1 MSLELKVAICDDEKY
16 YREYLQK
23 FIMDYFE
30 NKNIKVVSSLF
41 SNGSEFCAD
50 KSNFQKYDIIFLD
63 IEMDEM
69 NGMDTAYM
77 IRKFNLEVQI
87 VFITIRVE

>member
-30 NKNIKVVSSLF
+30 NKDIKIVINLF

-50 KSNFQKYDIIFLD
+50 KS
-63 IEMDEM
+63 
-69 NGMDTAYM
+69 DTKVK
-77 IRKFNLEVQI
+77 IGDF
-87 VFITIRVE
+87 

>member
-50 KSNFQKYDIIFLD
+50 KSNF
-63 IEMDEM
+63 
-69 NGMDTAYM
+69 
-77 IRKFNLEVQI
+77 
-87 VFITIRVE
+87 

>member
-41 SNGSEFCAD
+41 SMVV
-50 KSNFQKYDIIFLD
+50 NF
-63 IEMDEM
+63 
-69 NGMDTAYM
+69 
-77 IRKFNLEVQI
+77 VQI
-87 VFITIRVE
+87 RVIFRSMTLYF